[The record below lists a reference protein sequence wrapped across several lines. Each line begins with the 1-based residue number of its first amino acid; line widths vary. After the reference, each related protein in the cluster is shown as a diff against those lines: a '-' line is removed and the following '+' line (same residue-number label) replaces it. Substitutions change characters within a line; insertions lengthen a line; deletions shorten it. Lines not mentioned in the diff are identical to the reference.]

1 LIHKNNT
8 CATTVSPITQKDLDM
23 NVSAESTPMP
33 TAAPGPGLL
42 GAWRVHLWVIAITL
56 IAEEIGKV
64 TINLG
69 FVKVTLLPLVWSM
82 VLGAAVS
89 LLWRRMPSAVAV
101 GPADQRA
108 SSAII
113 QVAVLMFVA
122 KLALL
127 VGSSIPALIASGWA
141 LVFQELGH
149 FVGTSLL
156 AMPLA
161 LLLGIKREAVGATF
175 SVGREPSLAIIS
187 ERYGLNSAEGR
198 GVLAEYITGT
208 VVGAI
213 FISLLASLIASTG
226 IFNPLALAM
235 GAGVGSGSLMAAA
248 AGAIAASVPPE
259 MAKQVAVF
267 AAASNLITTT
277 IGTYFTLFLSLP
289 FSNFLYRT
297 LEPRIGRF
305 GKPVVANAEI
315 VVTKEDAQD
324 SVISLPVLAGLLVI
338 VAALALMLGNWI
350 TYHVYPGNAVLGM
363 AIVVA
368 VAFLGELLKR
378 AIPLPIPAVFW
389 GTLVGMALT
398 APYWADANWTAA
410 STGKVNFLA
419 LATPLLAYAGLS
431 VAKDL
436 ATFKALGW
444 RILVVSL
451 VANAGTF
458 ILASLIAQLLLHA
471 PA

>member
-1 LIHKNNT
+1 M
-8 CATTVSPITQKDLDM
+8 TV
-23 NVSAESTPMP
+23 
-33 TAAPGPGLL
+33 TAARADLTSNPSSGGLL
-42 GAWRVHLWVIAITL
+42 GAWRVHLWVIAITFV
-56 IAEEIGKV
+56 AEEIGNITV
-64 TINLG
+64 PLG
-69 FVKVTLLPLVWSM
+69 FAKVTLLPLVWSM

-89 LLWRRMPSAVAV
+89 LLWKRMPGAVAV
-101 GPADQRA
+101 NPSDQRA

-127 VGSSIPALIASGWA
+127 VGSSVPALIASGWA
-141 LVFQELGH
+141 LAFQEVGH
-149 FVGTSLL
+149 FLGTALL
-156 AMPLA
+156 GMPLA

-175 SVGREPSLAIIS
+175 SVGRKPSLAIIS

-198 GVLAEYITGT
+198 GVMAEYITGT

-213 FISLLASLIASTG
+213 FISLLASLIASSG

-248 AGAIAASVPPE
+248 AGAIVAQVPPE
-259 MAKQVAVF
+259 MAKEVAAF

-277 IGTYFTLFLSLP
+277 VGTYFTLFLSLP

-305 GKPVVANAEI
+305 SKPVVARTEV
-315 VVTKEDAQD
+315 VVTAEEAHDKF
-324 SVISLPVLAGLLVI
+324 VSLPVLAALLVI
-338 VAALALMLGNWI
+338 VGVLALMLGNWI
-350 TYHVYPGNAVLGM
+350 TYHVYPGDAVLGM

-368 VAFLGELLKR
+368 VAVCGELLKR
-378 AIPLPIPAVFW
+378 VIPLPIPAVFW

-398 APYWADANWTAA
+398 APYWVGAPWMAA
-410 STGKVNFLA
+410 TTGKVNFLA

-431 VAKDL
+431 LAKDL
-436 ATFKALGW
+436 STFRALGW

-451 VANAGTF
+451 AANGGTF
-458 ILASLIAQLLLHA
+458 IFASIIAQLLMHA
-471 PA
+471 PS

>member
-1 LIHKNNT
+1 M
-8 CATTVSPITQKDLDM
+8 TV
-23 NVSAESTPMP
+23 
-33 TAAPGPGLL
+33 TAARTGLTSAPSSRGLL
-42 GAWRVHLWVIAITL
+42 GALRVHLWVIAITFV
-56 IAEEIGKV
+56 AEEIGNV
-64 TINLG
+64 TVSLG
-69 FVKVTLLPLVWSM
+69 FAKVTLLPLVWSM

-89 LLWRRMPSAVAV
+89 LLWRRMPGAVAV
-101 GPADQRA
+101 NPSNQKA

-127 VGSSIPALIASGWA
+127 VGSSVPALITSGWA
-141 LVFQELGH
+141 LAFQEVGH
-149 FVGTSLL
+149 FLGTALL
-156 AMPLA
+156 GMPLA

-198 GVLAEYITGT
+198 GVMAEYITGT

-213 FISLLASLIASTG
+213 FISLLASLIASSG

-248 AGAIAASVPPE
+248 AGAIVAQVPPE
-259 MAKQVAVF
+259 MAKEVAAF

-277 IGTYFTLFLSLP
+277 VGTYFTLFLSLP
-289 FSNFLYRT
+289 FSTFLYRT

-305 GKPVVANAEI
+305 SKPVVARTDV
-315 VVTKEDAQD
+315 VVTEEEAHDKT
-324 SVISLPVLAGLLVI
+324 ISLPVLAVLLVI
-338 VAALALMLGNWI
+338 VGALALMLGNWI
-350 TYHVYPGNAVLGM
+350 TYHIYPGDAALGM

-368 VAFLGELLKR
+368 VAVCGEMLKR

-398 APYWADANWTAA
+398 APYWAGASWMAA
-410 STGKVNFLA
+410 TTGKVNFLA

-431 VAKDL
+431 LAKDL
-436 ATFKALGW
+436 ATFRALGW

-451 VANAGTF
+451 AANGGTF
-458 ILASLIAQLLLHA
+458 IFASIVAQLLMHA
-471 PA
+471 PS